1 MKNLQFQ
8 NDLEKLIA
16 ILPEKV
22 RKHITYESMED
33 VIEIVL
39 DIGRIPEIR
48 HSSGKIE
55 YLGNSEVTDEAIS
68 YITKRVQEYT

>member
-1 MKNLQFQ
+1 MTDLQFQ

-22 RKHITYESMED
+22 RKYITYESLQD

-39 DIGRIPEIR
+39 DIGRVPWQ
-48 HSSGKIE
+48 K
-55 YLGNSEVTDEAIS
+55 
-68 YITKRVQEYT
+68 